1 LIITLAFSKLTFG
14 KRARRADIRERSD
27 NLLSQHGSTIMSPVL
42 AYSILKEFFTFLW
55 LKIGSIMKILK
66 LEEIPEKK

>member
-1 LIITLAFSKLTFG
+1 MPSAKGVAFFH
-14 KRARRADIRERSD
+14 
-27 NLLSQHGSTIMSPVL
+27 SQHGSTIMSPVL
-42 AYSILKEFFTFLW
+42 AYFILKEFFTFLW